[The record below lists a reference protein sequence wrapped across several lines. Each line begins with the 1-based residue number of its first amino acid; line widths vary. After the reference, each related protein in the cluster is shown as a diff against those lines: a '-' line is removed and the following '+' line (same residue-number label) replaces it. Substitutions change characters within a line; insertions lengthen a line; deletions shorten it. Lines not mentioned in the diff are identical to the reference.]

1 VVRAALVVVVVEEVL
16 GSSRG
21 EEGEA
26 RGLRPGVVV
35 EEEEEE
41 RSE

>member
-1 VVRAALVVVVVEEVL
+1 VVRAALVVVVEEVL

-26 RGLRPGVVV
+26 RGLRRGVE